1 MSSYFGFEHIGSVAV
16 FVLIILGIMSVASWT
31 LIIYK
36 WILFRSISKK
46 NSKFLNYFIQNP
58 DQSSGLTRVA
68 QSNESLASNIYIL
81 DQRSYASAATFLDT
95 ITKNMESGF
104 SWISS
109 IGATSPFIGL
119 FGTVWGI
126 INAFSNIGAAES
138 VSIATVAP
146 GISEALITTA
156 AGIFVAVPAV
166 IGYNLLHTNFSS
178 IIREMESFLET
189 IEREKNK

>member
-36 WILFRSISKK
+36 WILFRSILKK

-58 DQSSGLTRVA
+58 DKSSGLARVA
-68 QSNESLASNIYIL
+68 QSNESLVSNIYIL

-95 ITKNMESGF
+95 ITKSMESGF

-166 IGYNLLHTNFSS
+166 IGYNLLHTSFSS

>member
-1 MSSYFGFEHIGSVAV
+1 MSNYFGFEHIGSIAI

-36 WILFRSISKK
+36 WISLGSISKK
-46 NSKFLNYFIQNP
+46 NRRFLNYFIQNP
-58 DQSSGLTRVA
+58 DKTDSLERVA
-68 QSNESLASNIYIL
+68 QSNESLVSNIYIL
-81 DQRSYASAATFLDT
+81 DQKSYASAATFLDRM
-95 ITKNMESGF
+95 TKSMESGF

-166 IGYNLLHTNFSS
+166 IGYNLLRTSFSS